1 MNCLG
6 KVDTSH
12 LFSWNPSQ
20 GLLWLLFSDGE
31 SVGEGHPGRRRTID
45 LGGLIINGYAY
56 LSLIVVYSYRLI

>member
-31 SVGEGHPGRRRTID
+31 SVGEGHPGRRRTI
-45 LGGLIINGYAY
+45 
-56 LSLIVVYSYRLI
+56 SLVCVRERLLAIRSTER